1 MKRSFSLML
10 CLGGVIYANFLAP
23 VNAQTTSAACGGT
36 SQPRC
41 QITAPADQ
49 ATTDYTKSYT
59 DNITAWNTY
68 SQSQINVSSNKF
80 TWSFIP
86 NIPTAACVNP
96 MIDSPNGRGAVMMDV
111 CSPLA
116 TFQTFINGVLAF
128 FCLLG
133 CVQQVRSA
141 LAIK

>member
-1 MKRSFSLML
+1 MKY
-10 CLGGVIYANFLAP
+10 IYTFLLAVATVCVVHSVP
-23 VNAQTTSAACGGT
+23 ANAQTTSTACGGT

-41 QITAPADQ
+41 QITTPVDQ
-49 ATTDYTKSYT
+49 TTTDQTKAWT
-59 DNITAWNTY
+59 DNIGAWNTY
-68 SQSQINVSSNKF
+68 SQSQVNVAANRF

-86 NIPTAACVNP
+86 SIPTAACVNP
-96 MIDSPNGRGAVMMDV
+96 MIDSPNGSPAVMMDI

-133 CVQQVRSA
+133 CVQQIRAA
-141 LAIK
+141 LAVN

>member
-1 MKRSFSLML
+1 MKHSLRFL
-10 CLGGVIYANFLAP
+10 PFLAAACFTLTCH
-23 VNAQTTSAACGGT
+23 VSAQTSSCGGT

-49 ATTDYTKSYT
+49 DTVNQTKGWTDS
-59 DNITAWNTY
+59 IGSWNAY
-68 SQSQINVSSNKF
+68 SQSQINVAANRF
-80 TWSFIP
+80 NWSFIP

-96 MIDSPNGRGAVMMDV
+96 MIDSPNGSGAVMMDI
-111 CSPLA
+111 CSPLV

-133 CVQQVRSA
+133 CVQQIRAA
-141 LAIK
+141 LAVN

>member
-1 MKRSFSLML
+1 MSRPYSPVL
-10 CLGGVIYANFLAP
+10 VLAAASAVLP
-23 VNAQTTSAACGGT
+23 ALAIAQTTSTACGGT

-49 ATTDYTKSYT
+49 ATTDQTKAWT
-59 DNITAWNTY
+59 DNIGAWNTY
-68 SQSQINVSSNKF
+68 SQSQVNVAANRF

-96 MIDSPNGRGAVMMDV
+96 MIEGPNGSPAVMMDI

-116 TFQTFINGVLAF
+116 TFQTFINSVLAF

-133 CVQQVRSA
+133 CVQQIRAA
-141 LAIK
+141 LAVN

>member
-1 MKRSFSLML
+1 MKHLYSLL
-10 CLGGVIYANFLAP
+10 LALAAACAALP
-23 VNAQTTSAACGGT
+23 VPSTAQTTSTACGGT

-49 ATTDYTKSYT
+49 ATTDQTKAWT
-59 DNITAWNTY
+59 DNISAWNTY
-68 SQSQINVSSNKF
+68 AQSQVNVASNRF

-96 MIDSPNGRGAVMMDV
+96 MVPSPNGGAAVMMDV
-111 CSPLA
+111 CSYLDVFRP
-116 TFQTFINGVLAF
+116 FINGVLAF

-133 CVQQVRSA
+133 CVQQIRAA
-141 LAIK
+141 LAVN